1 MGAHLHRMSK
11 YRPSI
16 FQGRLD
22 LFRTAPS
29 LSLTHEHPAERTL
42 FRMLVAVLLV
52 IAGVYIYFVGAS
64 VLNVI
69 ARKEALLQT
78 AQLTG
83 AVSSL
88 EREYFLVAKS
98 ITPEAG
104 ERLGLAPVANTA
116 YVRRPGV
123 VGDARLREDVARF
136 GEAEARLP
144 DGSAPVTSNEI

>member
-22 LFRTAPS
+22 LFHTTPS
-29 LSLTHEHPAERTL
+29 LSLTREHPAERTV
-42 FRMLVAVLLV
+42 FRTLIATLLV
-52 IAGVYIYFVGAS
+52 IACVYIYFVGAS

-78 AQLTG
+78 ARLTG
-83 AVSSL
+83 AVSVL

-98 ITPEAG
+98 VTPEAG
-104 ERLGLAPVANTA
+104 ERLGLAPVSKTA
-116 YVRRPGV
+116 YVRRLGV
-123 VGDARLREDVARF
+123 VGDARSTE
-136 GEAEARLP
+136 G
-144 DGSAPVTSNEI
+144 GAPVTRNEI